1 MQLTADLSLYP
12 IQDEYIPVIQ
22 SFIDAVTQHKDLKVV
37 TNAMSTQIAGEHD
50 HVFAVV
56 CRELAASYEEFGAQV
71 LVVKFI
77 PGIVELD
84 E

>member
-22 SFIDAVTQHKDLKVV
+22 SFIDAVRQHDDLIIA
-37 TNAMSTQIAGEHD
+37 TNAMSTQIAGD
-50 HVFAVV
+50 HERVFTVV
-56 CRELAASYEEFGAQV
+56 SQELAASYEKFGAQV

>member
-22 SFIDAVTQHKDLKVV
+22 AFIDAVKRHDDLKVAC
-37 TNAMSTQIAGEHD
+37 NAMSTQIAGEHD
-50 HVFAVV
+50 RVFEVV
-56 CRELAASYEEFGAQV
+56 SRELAASYERFGAQV

-84 E
+84 D